1 MTDDNRTL
9 NDTDAYREFSFYT
22 YLTYHEMRERIT
34 KLAKDFPEVVRHET
48 SQSKYGIEPLVSCS
62 DGHGTSGDD
71 DRCVIDVVTLTDF
84 TVPPSQKV

>member
-1 MTDDNRTL
+1 MNDDNRTL

-48 SQSKYGIEPLVSCS
+48 S
-62 DGHGTSGDD
+62 
-71 DRCVIDVVTLTDF
+71 
-84 TVPPSQKV
+84 